1 MKKYNF
7 LIGVPRS
14 GNTVISSVLNQNK
27 KICLT
32 ANSPLSGLLYELDLM
47 KKKGSVG
54 DVIEN
59 FPDTKS
65 YSNIIKNIFN
75 NYYSD
80 WEQEY
85 IFDRG
90 VWGTPYHL
98 KLLHR
103 YFDFDFKFLILR
115 RKLVDVFASLMK
127 WCEENPNNYINEIT
141 NFGDVEDKYNFLFN
155 KNGNIMKMMSST
167 YEVMNSNYFHHIIWY
182 DDFVSNAQQ
191 EIDRFYDSFD
201 IQNYSHDFNNVKQ
214 LSINGVKYN
223 DSSYGMNMHTVRSS
237 IKKNEYDIERYVPT
251 HIIKKINDFDIP

>member
-182 DDFVSNAQQ
+182 DDFVSNPQK

-201 IQNYSHDFNNVKQ
+201 IQNHSHDFDNVKQ

-223 DSSYGMNMHTVRSS
+223 DSSYGMNMHTVRDSV
-237 IKKNEYDIERYVPT
+237 KKNEYDIEKYVPT
-251 HIIKKINDFDIP
+251 CIIKKINDFDIP